1 MKKREFLK
9 SVSVLAAGAAFPQL
23 MSCGNTTTETTQTA
37 EAVQL
42 GRTNWAGNYTYST
55 DNLVA
60 PKTVEELQE
69 FIKSYKKAKGLGT
82 THCFNSIADSKFN
95 QISTANLNKVISLDK
110 ENQTLTVE
118 SGIKYGEFCE
128 YLD

>member
-23 MSCGNTTTETTQTA
+23 ISCGNTTTETTQTA
-37 EAVQL
+37 EVVQL

-60 PKTVEELQE
+60 PKTMEELQE

-82 THCFNSIADSKFN
+82 AHCFNGIADSKFN
-95 QISTANLNKVISLDK
+95 QISTANLNKVISLGRLGLHRHAK
-110 ENQTLTVE
+110 VL
-118 SGIKYGEFCE
+118 SSS
-128 YLD
+128 

>member
-9 SVSVLAAGAAFPQL
+9 SVSVIAAGAAFPPL
-23 MSCGNTTTETTQTA
+23 MSCGNNTRETTQTA
-37 EAVQL
+37 EAVQV

-55 DNLVA
+55 DKLVA

-82 THCFNSIADSKFN
+82 THCFNGIADSKFN
-95 QISTANLNKVISLDK
+95 QI
-110 ENQTLTVE
+110 
-118 SGIKYGEFCE
+118 
-128 YLD
+128 